1 MLELLVVN
9 AVVLAVFFAM
19 VAVLCIRQRDVTP
32 VDAAWA
38 SGMVLL
44 AVSSALQTDGLAAR
58 RWLLTVLCAVWGV
71 RLATHLLRRW
81 RRRGPDPRYVAIV
94 GRTQK
99 RKGWSFARAATLV
112 FATQAPLLF
121 IVALPVQLGQV
132 DREPGL
138 GPLAVVGA
146 VLAIIGITLE
156 TVGDLQLSR
165 FRSDPDHAGG
175 VLDRGLWRYTR
186 HPNYFGDACT
196 WWGLFLI
203 AAETSTGRWA
213 FPGPILL
220 TWTLMRW
227 SGVPILERK
236 LRKTREGYEGY
247 IARTSSFVP
256 WFPKREAPD
265 GHDRRAT
272 RPGGG

>member
-9 AVVLAVFFAM
+9 AAVLALFFGV
-19 VAVLCIRQRDVTP
+19 VAAVCIRQGDLTP

-44 AVSSALQTDGLAAR
+44 AVSSALQTDGLPAR
-58 RWLLTVLCAVWGV
+58 RWLLTLLCAVWGI

-81 RRRGPDPRYVAIV
+81 RRQGPDLRYVAII
-94 GRTQK
+94 GRAQK
-99 RKGWSFARAATLV
+99 RKGWSFGTAAVLLV

-121 IVALPVQLGQV
+121 IVALPVQLGQL
-132 DREPGL
+132 DRVPAL
-138 GPLAVVGA
+138 GPLAAIGA
-146 VLAIIGITLE
+146 VLAIVGIALE

-165 FRSDPDHAGG
+165 FKSDPRNATR
-175 VLDRGLWRYTR
+175 VMDRGLWRYTR

-203 AAETSTGRWA
+203 AAETSSGRWA

-227 SGVPILERK
+227 SGAPILERK
-236 LRKTREGYEGY
+236 LRRTRPGYEEY
-247 IARTSSFVP
+247 IARTPSFVP
-256 WFPKREAPD
+256 WFP
-265 GHDRRAT
+265 RRDVRA
-272 RPGGG
+272 